1 VIEPRL
7 KQVHDRGRVSIFL
20 AIALAGMLM
29 VIGLAY
35 DGAGRLGA
43 LQRAHNLA
51 AEAARAGGQAIDRA
65 QAIEGGPP
73 QINVAD
79 AIAAVDAY
87 REDAQVTGPP
97 PTFSTGPNGEPLI
110 HVEVAITY
118 DNKFLDVFGFEDTTT
133 VTGTATAVLLTT
145 PDG

>member
-1 VIEPRL
+1 MRARL
-7 KQVHDRGRVSIFL
+7 GDDGGRVSIFL
-20 AIALAGMLM
+20 AVALGGMLII
-29 VIGLAY
+29 IGLAY
-35 DGAGRLGA
+35 DGAGHLGA

-65 QAIEGGPP
+65 QAIEGGPAE
-73 QINVAD
+73 INQAE

-87 REDAQVTGPP
+87 RAAAEVGGPP
-97 PTFSTGPNGEPLI
+97 PTFSTGPDGEPLI
-110 HVEVAITY
+110 QVQVTVTY
-118 DNKFLDVFGFEDTTT
+118 DNKFLDVFGFSDTTT

>member
-1 VIEPRL
+1 MTPRGRD
-7 KQVHDRGRVSIFL
+7 DRGRVSIFL
-20 AIALAGMLM
+20 AIALAGMLA

-35 DGAGRLGA
+35 DGAGQLGA

-73 QINVAD
+73 KINVAD

-87 REDAQVTGPP
+87 RAEAQVTGPP

-110 HVEVAITY
+110 QVQVTITY
-118 DNKFLDVFGFEDTTT
+118 ENKFLDVFGFADTT
-133 VTGTATAVLLTT
+133 VTGTASAVLLTT